1 MKQDIFKNDQDYWM
15 VAETIRNL
23 YMSEGSIN
31 TLLDFERVLDEMDLY
46 AFKNWQLGELVDG
59 PDVSRYNVSCTFMW
73 PANLMPDPSG
83 AKRLLPFDCKVNYK
97 KTTMKAPVK
106 VENYDDFEPGTKVAR
121 LTDKP
126 IWLVEIVMPKTLMND
141 IRTGSL
147 ELEDETI
154 DLQDLEDSY
163 QQDIDQEQYQTG
175 EENA

>member
-1 MKQDIFKNDQDYWM
+1 MK
-15 VAETIRNL
+15 T
-23 YMSEGSIN
+23 
-31 TLLDFERVLDEMDLY
+31 
-46 AFKNWQLGELVDG
+46 
-59 PDVSRYNVSCTFMW
+59 
-73 PANLMPDPSG
+73 
-83 AKRLLPFDCKVNYK
+83 
-97 KTTMKAPVK
+97 PVK
-106 VENYDDFEPGTKVAR
+106 VESYDDFEPGTKVAR